1 MLATL
6 WTTLLIAIVAFL
18 VFKTLP
24 FRRVVIFEYQR
35 GLKYRNG
42 RFQET
47 LTAGRYWI
55 FQPTLHIDT
64 VDVRPQLVTIPGQEV
79 ISADGVTL
87 KISIAAE
94 YEVAD
99 PATAV
104 NKNFNH
110 HAALYVVLQMA
121 VREIVG
127 REKADAV
134 LESRA
139 SISGR
144 ISELTRDKVA
154 SLGLRLISADV
165 KDIMLPGELRRAFAQ
180 VVKAQKEG
188 LAALE
193 RARGE
198 SAALRNLANAAK
210 MMEDR
215 QSQSPSAPRTADAGG
230 FHGKHDL
237 VWRAC
242 NRRASCAT
250 QQWRSGSSG
259 RGAGIAVGGAV

>member
-1 MLATL
+1 MLPTL
-6 WTTLLIAIVAFL
+6 WAIVLIALVAVIVIKA
-18 VFKTLP
+18 LP
-24 FRRVVIFEYQR
+24 FRRLVIFEYQR

-42 RFQET
+42 RYQET
-47 LTAGRYWI
+47 LMAGQYWI
-55 FQPTLHIDT
+55 FPPTTHIAT

-104 NKNFNH
+104 NKNANH
-110 HAALYVVLQMA
+110 HAAFYLVLQMA

-127 REKADAV
+127 REKVDAV
-134 LESRA
+134 VENRA
-139 SISGR
+139 SIGGR
-144 ISELTRDKVA
+144 IGELTRDKIA
-154 SLGLRLISADV
+154 SLGLRLISADI
-165 KDIMLPGELRRAFAQ
+165 KDVMLPGELRRTFSQ

-210 MMEDR
+210 MMDDNPNLLQLRALQTLGDSTGNTILFGVPAAAGPMVKRSNGR
-215 QSQSPSAPRTADAGG
+215 QEPAEEAG
-230 FHGKHDL
+230 
-237 VWRAC
+237 
-242 NRRASCAT
+242 
-250 QQWRSGSSG
+250 QE
-259 RGAGIAVGGAV
+259 